1 MSHKEAIHIHNEQRK
16 AAKETLPSVE
26 VIQQELGKA
35 STMTF
40 LNKDGIFA
48 RLFAETLETML
59 EAELTD
65 QLGYGRYEAKGATV
79 ATVATGSAA
88 NSYEPRPA
96 TPRLR
101 RHENATA
108 SFSPGC

>member
-1 MSHKEAIHIHNEQRK
+1 MIHNEQRK

-35 STMTF
+35 ESIDDF
-40 LNKDGIFA
+40 FGKDGIFA